1 MAIFSLTGYSSGCG
15 DVPTKRQ
22 TSAATSTSP
31 QAGCRDA
38 MYSVRNTQ
46 SEGNLQVLQR
56 LFSAENHRKITKKAE
71 KENFFCGKR
80 RKAA

>member
-1 MAIFSLTGYSSGCG
+1 
-15 DVPTKRQ
+15 
-22 TSAATSTSP
+22 
-31 QAGCRDA
+31 

-56 LFSAENHRKITKKAE
+56 LFSAENHRKITRKAE
-71 KENFFCGKR
+71 KENFFL